1 MTIAFLAYPKCSL
14 WSLIGSYEILQK
26 TCRIAEIYADRF
38 HVRQRCNL
46 LIVSSTREKTIEGSY
61 GNVFGTDKTIYEIE
75 RPDILVIPGFDR
87 GFDSILSDGEM
98 INKIREFY
106 NEGTDMATVCTG
118 SFILAATGLLDNKTA
133 TTHWLYSR
141 EFTNRFPK
149 TELVIDRMMIDYD
162 RICMSGGASS
172 FQNLMIY
179 LVEKYISKELAIF
192 MTKLLLIDNDRFLQ
206 SPYAIFNGQKTHGDE
221 SVLLAQQTI
230 EQRVNEFITID
241 ELARITNM
249 SKRNFLR
256 RFKQATGDTPF
267 VYMQRT
273 KIEAAKTLMEDS
285 QDQLTDIAMKAGYND
300 FSSFRKSFKKY
311 TGIAPQEYRKKYT
324 YSYCAG

>member
-1 MTIAFLAYPKCSL
+1 MNIAFLAYPKCSL

-26 TCRIAEIYADRF
+26 TCRIAEICAGRF
-38 HVRQRCNL
+38 HVRQSCNL
-46 LIVSSTREKTIEGSY
+46 LIVSSTRERTVQGSY
-61 GNVFGTDKTIYEIE
+61 GNFFGTDTTIYDIE

-98 INKIREFY
+98 IKKIREFY
-106 NEGTDMATVCTG
+106 DQGTDIATVCTG
-118 SFILAATGLLDNKTA
+118 SFILAATGLLDNKKA

-141 EFTNRFPK
+141 EFASRFPR
-149 TELVIDRMMIDYD
+149 TELVVDRMMIDYD

-273 KIEAAKTLMEDS
+273 KVEAAKTLMEDS
-285 QDQLTDIAMKAGYND
+285 QDQLTDIAMKAGYSD

-311 TGIAPQEYRKKYT
+311 TGIPPQEYRKKYT
-324 YSYCAG
+324 YSHCAG